1 MKILIV
7 VLGCIAVLLA
17 ALYAIRKS
25 KSPIDKPCSICGAG
39 SKFGYSD
46 YAEED
51 PEKIKPLC
59 LNCLVSQ
66 LEKDYTAF
74 SGRAV
79 VVQPAQGPPVYVF
92 QAAQEWQAS
101 FKETKIAEDVLALL
115 AKMDAKCH
123 DCGEKTKYLWVESS
137 GLNGENF
144 GESLDKGLTETVLR
158 HNPAPISLCAKC
170 CVRHIAKDLEAKHLS
185 YLEVSAPKGPGDGFV
200 IPMGY

>member
-1 MKILIV
+1 MKILVI
-7 VLGCIAVLLA
+7 VLGCIAVFLA
-17 ALYAIRKS
+17 ALIAIRKS
-25 KSPIDKPCSICGAG
+25 KSPLQKACSICEGE
-39 SKFGYSD
+39 SKFGYSEH
-46 YAEED
+46 AEED

-79 VVQPAQGPPVYVF
+79 VVEPAQGPPVYVF
-92 QAAQEWQAS
+92 QATNEWQQS
-101 FKETKIAEDVLALL
+101 DKDTKVAEDVLALL
-115 AKMDAKCH
+115 AKMHAKCH
-123 DCGEKTKYLWVESS
+123 DCGQKAKYVWVESS

-185 YLEVSAPKGPGDGFV
+185 YVEVSAPKGAGEGFV